1 MSKNYFDKF
10 IDDQLKRAER
20 IRQTRNE
27 RQVLPENDKKRNMVN
42 HYRERVKN
50 LVKISRKKNG

>member
-20 IRQTRNE
+20 IRQARNE
-27 RQVLPENDKKRNMVN
+27 RQVPPENDKKRNMVN

-50 LVKISRKKNG
+50 LVKINRKKNG

>member
-50 LVKISRKKNG
+50 LVKINRKKNG